1 MLKKGVKMK
10 NLEAYKG
17 IISTGFTCI
26 NCSCCIIMNGRNY
39 CNETCKCPDTKKY
52 LNGLNLNISK
62 NPMISDYY
70 LKCKEII

>member
-1 MLKKGVKMK
+1 MLKKGVKMT

-39 CNETCKCPDTKKY
+39 CNETCKCPDTKKILEWLESEY
-52 LNGLNLNISK
+52 IEKSY
-62 NPMISDYY
+62 DQ
-70 LKCKEII
+70 